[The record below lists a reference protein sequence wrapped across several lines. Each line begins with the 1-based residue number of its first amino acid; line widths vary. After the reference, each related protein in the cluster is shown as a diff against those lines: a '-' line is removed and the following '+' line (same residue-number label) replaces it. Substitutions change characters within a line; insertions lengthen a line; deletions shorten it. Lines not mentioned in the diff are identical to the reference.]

1 MLEQCRSLLSAARLV
16 NFGAFTNGGVNFVE
30 GLVRARKPLSYPI
43 TLDIVLTKACN
54 LRCIFCVSYGSLTG
68 ERWMPFSLY
77 ERIAHEL
84 FPKVHGIQI
93 CSGGEPFLYPRIR
106 DALRLA
112 IELRCMTTMT
122 SNGMLLGQQ
131 AAEWTVSD
139 QSLHEL
145 CISFDGATPETL
157 ERIRVGAKYERILS
171 NIEYLS
177 ALKKRRRMPYPRL
190 WFRYVV
196 MRSNAEEL
204 PLMFDIC
211 AKYGLYRV
219 DVVYLNVCND
229 IDFNESLFNHQQ
241 LAAEVFAEA
250 SRRAKERGIQLRLP
264 ALPGEDEPVKTCR
277 YPWQFCQIDTD
288 GYIRICYRSWRQRLG
303 FFHDG
308 FQSIWH
314 GEHYKKIRRTVNTA
328 SPYYPYCRYCGD
340 RLGCNWES
348 AHNQQLHSDLYL
360 IPGLEE
366 LQVPFNTRAEE
377 NISSLRDAKRQK
389 TEAQAGAPSQ

>member
-1 MLEQCRSLLSAARLV
+1 MLEQCRTWLSKARLV
-16 NFGAFTNGGVNFVE
+16 NPGTYTNIGVNFVE
-30 GLVRARKPLSYPI
+30 SLVRSPRPVSFPI
-43 TLDIVLTKACN
+43 SLDIVLTKACN

-68 ERWMPFSLY
+68 ERWMPFELY
-77 ERIAHEL
+77 QRIAHEL
-84 FPKVHGIQI
+84 FPSAHDVLI

-112 IELRCMTTMT
+112 KEHRCMTTMT
-122 SNGMLLGQQ
+122 SNGMLLTRQ
-131 AAEWTVSD
+131 AADWVVSD

-145 CISFDGATPETL
+145 CISFDGATAQTL

-177 ALKKRRRMPYPRL
+177 ALKKQRRLLFPRL
-190 WFRYVV
+190 WFRYVI

-211 AKYGLYRV
+211 QKYGLYRV

-229 IDFNESLFNHQQ
+229 IDFNESLFNHRQ
-241 LAAEVFAEA
+241 LATEVFKEA
-250 SRRAKERGIQLRLP
+250 RGRAKERGIQLRLP
-264 ALPGEDEPVKTCR
+264 ALPGQDEPLRTCR

-288 GYIRICYRSWRQRLG
+288 GSIRICYRCWRQRLG
-303 FFHDG
+303 FFQDG
-308 FQSIWH
+308 FQSIWQ
-314 GEHYKKIRRTVNTA
+314 GEHYKKIRRTLTSS

-348 AHNQQLHSDLYL
+348 AHNQLLHGELYL

-366 LQVPFNTRAEE
+366 WQVPFNTRAEE
-377 NISSLRDAKRQK
+377 NLSSFRDVKA
-389 TEAQAGAPSQ
+389 T